1 MATVILENLCK
12 GRELEN
18 KTIEKIQKLLYFKR
32 EEHPKKRKLATSGI
46 VLCVACWSMIY
57 NYVYQWQNIQL
68 YRACRI
74 YRVLTRRQVESGT
87 VQEVADTR
95 ISRDSQSLYCQA
107 KTAVLSLRDTCCSK
121 NAYVMLQAYQ
131 NFRRYNKDNNKN
143 SDSSNKN
150 LPSYLK
156 DIRCFNKLFKKSKKI
171 INPLDIII

>member
-1 MATVILENLCK
+1 MAK
-12 GRELEN
+12 
-18 KTIEKIQKLLYFKR
+18 Y
-32 EEHPKKRKLATSGI
+32 S
-46 VLCVACWSMIY
+46 
-57 NYVYQWQNIQL
+57 L

-107 KTAVLSLRDTCCSK
+107 KTAILSLRDTCCSK

-131 NFRRYNKDNNKN
+131 NFRRCNKDNNKN

-150 LPSYLK
+150 LSCFLK
-156 DIRCFNKLFKKSKKI
+156 DICCFRTNFLKNQRKLLI
-171 INPLDIII
+171 H